1 MRAKTEIVNLTQLH
15 VPRPPPFGEYL
26 VQHGVI
32 DRYQLFRVLQLQD
45 RVPGTKLGACAVTL
59 GYVPRDVIEEVY
71 ARFQQHPGAED
82 LESMITETFHRE
94 PEIEIIYASNSA
106 QMRARRA

>member
-1 MRAKTEIVNLTQLH
+1 MRAKTEIINLTQLH

-59 GYVPRDVIEEVY
+59 GYVPRDVIEEIY
-71 ARFQQHPGAED
+71 ARFQQHPGGQD
-82 LESMITETFHRE
+82 LETMVTETFHRE
-94 PEIEIIYASNSA
+94 PEIEIIYASNSGRMPA
-106 QMRARRA
+106 QG